1 MKINYMLSKTTEF
14 LSVPLI
20 VNEAEGFSLFR
31 LLFQI
36 VSGLFQSVARVDDTK
51 YFDLQIYSSSFD
63 FQLCRDFI
71 TKWGQGYKK
80 CAILD
85 AEVTLSKS

>member
-51 YFDLQIYSSSFD
+51 LKVKTSSFD